1 MMKKLIGFSLM
12 IMLLSFSINAQQNQ
26 RNFNKI
32 NDFTPEQRAA
42 LKAKK
47 MALNFDLNTSQ
58 QKEVYNLMLQNA
70 IDRKTAMAAMKQ
82 KKLDGAEI
90 SSTEKFE
97 MQNQLLDKQMQHKA
111 AMKNIMTK
119 DQYEKWSASRNNNCM
134 QGKYAK
140 GKPQKNRE
148 NYMKNDSQQN
158 RPKQQEN

>member
-12 IMLLSFSINAQQNQ
+12 IMLLASSLNAQQNQ

-58 QKEVYNLMLQNA
+58 QKEVYNFMLQNA

-82 KKLDGAEI
+82 KKLGGAEI

-119 DQYEKWSASRNNNCM
+119 DQYEKWSASRNNNGM

-140 GKPQKNRE
+140 GEPQKNTR
-148 NYMKNDSQQN
+148 NGMKNDGQQN
-158 RPKQQEN
+158 RHKIYKN

>member
-1 MMKKLIGFSLM
+1 
-12 IMLLSFSINAQQNQ
+12 ML
-26 RNFNKI
+26 R
-32 NDFTPEQRAA
+32 
-42 LKAKK
+42 
-47 MALNFDLNTSQ
+47 
-58 QKEVYNLMLQNA
+58 NA
-70 IDRKTAMAAMKQ
+70 IDCQTTMAAMKQ
-82 KKLDGAEI
+82 KKLDGVAI
-90 SSTEKFE
+90 ISTEKFE
-97 MQNQLLDKQMQHKA
+97 MQSQLLDKQMQHKA